1 MIQKT
6 SVKAIIF
13 HELGELRCGNCGKKL
28 LEFEKKT
35 PKKPKNS
42 RKDIDNFD
50 NLCIMSVKVL
60 CDRCKAVNET
70 DFNA

>member
-6 SVKAIIF
+6 SIKAIIF

-35 PKKPKNS
+35 PNTPKNS

-50 NLCIMSVKVL
+50 NLCIIRIKCIRCGCENTTVL
-60 CDRCKAVNET
+60 
-70 DFNA
+70 

>member
-1 MIQKT
+1 MIQKNI
-6 SVKAIIF
+6 VQAVMF

-35 PKKPKNS
+35 QKKPRKTQKN
-42 RKDIDNFD
+42 IDNYD
-50 NLCIMSVKVL
+50 DLCIIRARIL

-70 DFNA
+70 DFTA